1 MRILHNATLPPCPL
15 PACLVS
21 ISFWNI
27 TVPEIY
33 VATPS
38 GPMPHLK
45 REYKII
51 TSPDSSSMRIFCHIV
66 QYFWICLLLHGKEN
80 SPLSQHEKWM
90 YTHSCWQL
98 SFSQKRLENFGKRL
112 FAFIS
117 LPDEIL
123 STVFIT
129 LVLRPSLTVTCS
141 LERSWI
147 PPTPNLSPHI
157 SLYWLGWCSYCSHKV
172 IKYKCP
178 GHLEV
183 VSRPKVIVSNS
194 PSWLSSHLILLS
206 DPWERQCTTKC
217 RGWSNPLKHLNIK
230 EQLVCCEQNSFWL
243 LHPPP
248 HQPAPS
254 CRDGSWIVQTGET
267 GFNQK
272 EVETGSMGGAPQ
284 GV

>member
-1 MRILHNATLPPCPL
+1 MEKKILLCPNMKSECIHIPVDNFHSLRNDWRTLVKDYLHSPP
-15 PACLVS
+15 
-21 ISFWNI
+21 F
-27 TVPEIY
+27 
-33 VATPS
+33 
-38 GPMPHLK
+38 
-45 REYKII
+45 
-51 TSPDSSSMRIFCHIV
+51 
-66 QYFWICLLLHGKEN
+66 
-80 SPLSQHEKWM
+80 
-90 YTHSCWQL
+90 
-98 SFSQKRLENFGKRL
+98 
-112 FAFIS
+112 
-117 LPDEIL
+117 PDEIL

-243 LHPPP
+243 LQRPP